1 MKFIM
6 NQSDYL
12 LMTTQNPFKK
22 SPIFMA
28 VTEVCSVI
36 PESFIILSAL
46 FILLFAIL
54 TSCRSQLN
62 FPLTHTPAINLS
74 VLVLMG
80 TVILL
85 LKLESVTPEIA
96 VFNYSVVLDTLSI
109 CTKKCLILACFFCL
123 VITKDDLKK
132 QQINSFEYTVLVLL
146 STFGAVLI
154 CASNDLITAYLA
166 IEVQS
171 LAFYILASFKKTS
184 TFSIDAGL
192 KYFILG
198 ALGSGTFLFGSSLV
212 YGVTGTTNFEH
223 FHELY
228 SHEYTLIKTSHQIS
242 NSSFLQ
248 FGLILVLCSLLFK
261 VSVAPFHI
269 WSPDV
274 YEGSVS
280 CSTFLFTILPK
291 LGLFVLII
299 RVFFYSFS
307 SFTDK
312 FRYLLIV
319 SALLSIFVG
328 SFGGLEQK
336 KVKTLLAF
344 SSIGHMGYSLLAF
357 SSGVIEGIQVMYGYL
372 LVYMLAGISIWSI
385 FFITSLKQPFNKHN
399 KDLSDFSSLV
409 KSNPTLSSCLA
420 ITCLS
425 LAGFPPFVGFYVKM
439 AVFSVA
445 IEAGLYNPTVFAIL
459 CGVISTYYY
468 IRIIKVSYFEQT
480 ISGNLYYPAERN
492 PSLITAF
499 SASVILGSFVSPS
512 ALYLYCYNISIFGL
526 N

>member
-1 MKFIM
+1 M

-12 LMTTQNPFKK
+12 LLTGQTPLEKSHLFMTIK
-22 SPIFMA
+22 
-28 VTEVCSVI
+28 EVCSVI
-36 PESFIILSAL
+36 PESFIVLSAL

-54 TSCRSQLN
+54 AGCRSQLN
-62 FPLTHTPAINLS
+62 FPLTHPSAINLS
-74 VLVLMG
+74 VMVLMSA
-80 TVILL
+80 VLL
-85 LKLESVTPEIA
+85 LSKLESVTPEIVA
-96 VFNYSVVLDTLSI
+96 FNYSVVLDTLSI
-109 CTKKCLILACFFCL
+109 CTKKCLILTCFLCL
-123 VITKDDLKK
+123 IITKLDLKK
-132 QQINSFEYTVLVLL
+132 QQINSFEYTVLVLF

-154 CASNDLITAYLA
+154 SSSNDLITAYLA

-198 ALGSGTFLFGSSLV
+198 ALGSGTFLFGTSLV

-228 SHEYTLIKTSHQIS
+228 SHEYNLTNTNHHIS

-248 FGLILVLCSLLFK
+248 FGLVLLLCSLLFK

-274 YEGSVS
+274 YEGSLS
-280 CSTFLFTILPK
+280 CSTFLFTVLPK
-291 LGLFVLII
+291 LGLFVLIT

-312 FRYLLIV
+312 FGYLLILA
-319 SALLSIFVG
+319 ALLSIFVG

-372 LVYMLAGISIWSI
+372 LVYMLTGISIWSV

-399 KDLSDFSSLV
+399 KDLADFSSIV
-409 KSNPTLSSCLA
+409 KSNPTLSTCLA

-439 AVFSVA
+439 AVFSVS
-445 IEAGLYNPTVFAIL
+445 IEAGFYNATVFAIL

-468 IRIIKVSYFEQT
+468 IRIIKVSFFEQT

-492 PSLITAF
+492 LSLIMAF
-499 SASVILGSFVSPS
+499 CASTIIVSFINPS
-512 ALYLYCYNISIFGL
+512 ALYLYCYNVSLFGL